1 MLKQTSSVL
10 AGAFGAFVASGML
23 LGASAAQATVVIET
37 FDNYTTG
44 GNVAAWANF
53 NNTFVVG
60 ANDWTINVTDGGYG
74 FHFDDTG
81 NTPNGIDISG
91 NPILEIDFAVN
102 SGGEFGTTVIVVL
115 EDKNG
120 LQSVYDLGVLLGNFP
135 AGFDGTA
142 NVPLT
147 LPGGFDTTGLN
158 FFHVQGNSFATVYPT
173 PYSIT
178 FKELRVTPEPA
189 TLGLVGCG
197 LGLVALRRRRA

>member
-1 MLKQTSSVL
+1 MMFKKPSSVL
-10 AGAFGAFVASGML
+10 AGALVAAGML
-23 LGASAAQATVVIET
+23 SAGQDAQATVVIET

-44 GNVAAWANF
+44 GNVAAFADF
-53 NNTFVVG
+53 ANTFVVG
-60 ANDWTINVTDGGYG
+60 ANDWTINVNNGGFG

-91 NPILEIDFAVN
+91 NPTLEIDFSVN

-120 LQSVYDLGVLLGNFP
+120 LQDVYDLGVLLGNFP

-142 NVPLT
+142 SVPLT

-158 FFHVQGNSFATVYPT
+158 FFHVQANSFATVYPT

-189 TLGLVGCG
+189 SAALIG
-197 LGLVALRRRRA
+197 LGLGAVALRRRQA

>member
-1 MLKQTSSVL
+1 MMFKKPSFVM
-10 AGAFGAFVASGML
+10 AGALVAAGML
-23 LGASAAQATVVIET
+23 SAGQAVRADVVIES

-44 GNVAAWANF
+44 GNVAAWTDFA
-53 NNTFVVG
+53 NTFVVG
-60 ANDWTINVTDGGYG
+60 ANDWTINVNNGGFG

-91 NPILEIDFAVN
+91 NTTLELDFSVN
-102 SGGEFGTTVIVVL
+102 FGGEFGTTVIVVL

-120 LQSVYDLGVLLGNFP
+120 VQDVYDLGLLLGNFP

-142 NVPLT
+142 SVPLT
-147 LPGGFDTTGLN
+147 LPVGFDTTGLN
-158 FFHVQGNSFATVYPT
+158 FFQIQGNSFATVFPT

-189 TLGLVGCG
+189 SVALIG
-197 LGLVALRRRRA
+197 LGVGAVALRRRQG